1 MKLLYFVWI
10 IDYEKWLFFLP
21 SPMWAKAE
29 QRWAGFRVMLKYLEI
44 KKPVRYF
51 IKQIDSML
59 RASVQQ

>member
-1 MKLLYFVWI
+1 MKRLYFVWI
-10 IDYEKWLFFLP
+10 IDREMAFFLP

>member
-1 MKLLYFVWI
+1 MA
-10 IDYEKWLFFLP
+10 FFLP

-29 QRWAGFRVMLKYLEI
+29 QRWAGFRVMFKYLEI